1 MMLTSLLQIGLTTA
15 AVAVLIAGTG
25 PVVRWVRRR
34 VERRRAASRPDPR
47 RRPIQ
52 VVAADLRRLTRQL
65 SLVPTG
71 APMVRR
77 RALQAAYD
85 DVLGE
90 AADLLELPH
99 ELRTL
104 PEGRGRDLERLRVL
118 GAVRQ
123 AGLAV
128 PG

>member
-1 MMLTSLLQIGLTTA
+1 MATSLLQIGLSTA
-15 AVAVLIAGTG
+15 AVAVVIAGTG
-25 PVVRWVRRR
+25 PLLRAIHRWSD
-34 VERRRAASRPDPR
+34 RRRALRRPDPS

-85 DVLGE
+85 DVLIE
-90 AADLLELPH
+90 AAELLEVPHALAGLPD
-99 ELRTL
+99 
-104 PEGRGRDLERLRVL
+104 GRARDVERLRL
-118 GAVRQ
+118 RAAVRA

-128 PG
+128 PD

>member
-1 MMLTSLLQIGLTTA
+1 MLTSLLQIGLTTA
-15 AVAVLIAGTG
+15 GVAALIAGTG
-25 PVVRWVRRR
+25 PLVRAVRRR
-34 VERRRAASRPDPR
+34 VERHRAASRPDPR

-99 ELRTL
+99 ALRTL
-104 PEGRGRDLERLRVL
+104 PEGRERDVERLRVL
-118 GAVRQ
+118 GAVRK